1 MNIQEHAQKL
11 IGALT
16 KGYEFA
22 PDESKYDYNRE
33 RLRKVTKEYLVGIGK
48 FFDDRQI
55 AGILDNL
62 RMLEFVSKLA
72 IEILEDE
79 LEIREKKKDLVRT

>member
-1 MNIQEHAQKL
+1 MAPGEH
-11 IGALT
+11 
-16 KGYEFA
+16 
-22 PDESKYDYNRE
+22 KYDFNRE
-33 RLRKVTKEYLVGIGK
+33 RLKKVTKEYLTGMSK

-79 LEIREKKKDLVRT
+79 LESREKKKDLVRT